1 MSIRTVPCSD
11 IMKRTGRL
19 LAVGLAG
26 TLIVGA
32 LAAATNPAFA
42 ASPPNGTVYAFGQNS
57 SGQLGDGTTTQDD
70 TPEAIPLSSG
80 APATAIAA
88 GPIHSAAIGTDGNL
102 DEWGTDTVGQV
113 GNGTSGANQD
123 TPYQISLAPGVA
135 ALATSAGAQF
145 ELAIGSNHE
154 LYAWGGDQDG
164 QLGDGGSTEQNS
176 PEEISLAPGVTPTAI
191 AAGTLA
197 GYAIGSDG
205 KLYAWGDNTY
215 GQLGD
220 GTTTNRSTPEVIT
233 LGSGVTPVAISAGWF
248 HVLVIGSDG
257 NLYAWGHNES
267 GELGDGTTTDHYTP
281 EAISLGSGVTPTAVA
296 AGVSDTTNSY
306 DPTNQ
311 FGFSLAIGSD
321 GKLYAW
327 GDNSAGELGDGT
339 TTDHDTPEAIA
350 LASGVTPTAIAAGRN
365 HSLAIGSDGNLY
377 AWGDNSAGELGDGTT
392 TDHYTPEVIT
402 LGSGAIPIAIAA
414 GDYHS
419 LVIGTKFAVATTAL
433 PDATPGTSYGPV
445 TLNAEGVGTSTNPY
459 ATTLKWKK
467 VTLPK
472 GLKLSSAG
480 VLSGTPNK
488 KLMAGP
494 SSVTVQVTETVTT
507 LNGKKKV
514 KTPTTAQ
521 ATIPLTIT

>member
-1 MSIRTVPCSD
+1 
-11 IMKRTGRL
+11 
-19 LAVGLAG
+19 
-26 TLIVGA
+26 
-32 LAAATNPAFA
+32 
-42 ASPPNGTVYAFGQNS
+42 VYAFGQNS
-57 SGQLGDGTTTQDD
+57 SGQLGDGTTTQHD
-70 TPEAIPLSSG
+70 TPEAIALASG
-80 APATAIAA
+80 AAATAIAA

-113 GNGTSGANQD
+113 GNGTSGANQV
-123 TPYQISLAPGVA
+123 TPDQITLAPGVT

-154 LYAWGGDQDG
+154 LYSWGGDQDG

-197 GYAIGSDG
+197 GFAIGSDG
-205 KLYAWGDNTY
+205 NLYSWGLNTY
-215 GQLGD
+215 GQLGN
-220 GTTTNRSTPEVIT
+220 GTTTDRSTPGAIA
-233 LGSGVTPVAISAGWF
+233 LAPGVTPVAISAGWF
-248 HVLVIGSDG
+248 HVLAIGSDG
-257 NLYAWGHNES
+257 KLYAWGHNES
-267 GELGDGTTTDHYTP
+267 GELGDGTTTDHDTP
-281 EAISLGSGVTPTAVA
+281 EAVTLASGVTPTAVA
-296 AGVSDTTNSY
+296 ASVSDTTNAY

-311 FGFSLAIGSD
+311 YGFSLAIGSD
-321 GKLYAW
+321 GNLYAW

-339 TTDHDTPEAIA
+339 TTDHDTPEAIT
-350 LASGVTPTAIAAGRN
+350 LASGVKPTAIAAGRN

-392 TDHYTPEVIT
+392 TDHDTPEVIS
-402 LGSGAIPIAIAA
+402 LGSDVVPIAVAA

-419 LVIGTKFAVATTAL
+419 LVIGTTFAIATTSL
-433 PDATPGTSYGPV
+433 PDAIPGSPYGPV
-445 TLNAEGVGTSTNPY
+445 TLTAEGVGTSTSPY
-459 ATTLKWKK
+459 TTTLKWKK
-467 VTLPK
+467 ITLPQ

-488 KLMAGP
+488 KLAAGP

-514 KTPTTAQ
+514 KTKTTVQ
-521 ATIPLTIT
+521 ATIPLTIS